1 MEKIYSINNLDC
13 ANCANK
19 IETEINKIEEIES
32 AVLVFATKKL
42 HVKGNISSDTEKHM
56 QNICDN
62 IENGVIIQSDN
73 NSSEVHRHSNSIKNK
88 LVPLIIGIVFYAA
101 AIITSNVIDIRILSA
116 SLYGVSYLLLG
127 YDIILGTF
135 KGIKSHNLFDE
146 NFLMAV
152 ATIGAFIL
160 GDYSEAVGVVL
171 FFKIGSVFEDYA
183 VDKSRKAISAAA
195 ELKVNTA
202 DILVN
207 GEYITSDSEM
217 VKIGDTIRIKAGER
231 IPVDG
236 VITSGYTRLDMSAI
250 NGEPVPVSA
259 NIGDTVV
266 SGSINTANVI
276 TIRSTALAKD
286 SMMSKIAEAI
296 ENAASSKPEIDKF
309 ITKFAKIYTPAILSI
324 AALTA
329 LIPSIVTGNV
339 HYWVYAALTFLVIS
353 CPCALVLSI
362 PLSFF
367 SGIGAASKLGILF
380 KGGNSLE
387 ALSKVKAVVM
397 DKTGT
402 ITTGTFDVTEIETY
416 NNFEKT
422 ELLRYAAMCEQNSTH
437 PVAVSIM
444 KYCMKNNIEKP
455 SMTDAVKEIPGK
467 GIAAE
472 FENKS
477 ILCGNVMLMNENNI
491 EFGNN
496 SATLGSGSIVYVAVN
511 NVLAGKITVSDTIK
525 ETSVKAIDSFR
536 AMALKTAMLTGDR
549 TQNAGEIAEKVHI
562 DEFSAQLLPEEKLQE
577 LAKIRKKYGSVLF
590 IGDGINDGPVLAGA
604 DVGAAMNSGADLA
617 LEAADVVL
625 MNSKLSSA
633 VQAKKIADKTA
644 IIVRENIIFALVIK
658 AAVLLLGLLGVA
670 NMWFAVFADS
680 GTAML
685 LILNSMR
692 ILSVKKYMNPTA

>member
-73 NSSEVHRHSNSIKNK
+73 NSAEVHHHSNSIKNK

-127 YDIILGTF
+127 YDILLGTL

-259 NIGDTVV
+259 NVGDTVV

-276 TIRSTALAKD
+276 IIKSTALAKD
-286 SMMSKIAEAI
+286 SMISKIAEAI

-309 ITKFAKIYTPAILSI
+309 ITKFAKVYTPSILSI
-324 AALTA
+324 AVLTA

-422 ELLRYAAMCEQNSTH
+422 ELLRYAAMCEQNSTP

-536 AMALKTAMLTGDR
+536 AMGLKTAMLTGDR